1 VTRAVRALH
10 PETAP
15 AETPDAF
22 PTPAKVPPYPQ
33 TDSEARDEALHRE
46 AVKRAIDSGMTD
58 RGEIL
63 SALRGDR
70 RFSLGVAARVL
81 DDEGIG

>member
-1 VTRAVRALH
+1 
-10 PETAP
+10 
-15 AETPDAF
+15 
-22 PTPAKVPPYPQ
+22 
-33 TDSEARDEALHRE
+33 LHRE

>member
-1 VTRAVRALH
+1 M
-10 PETAP
+10 
-15 AETPDAF
+15 
-22 PTPAKVPPYPQ
+22 PPYPQ

>member
-1 VTRAVRALH
+1 M
-10 PETAP
+10 
-15 AETPDAF
+15 
-22 PTPAKVPPYPQ
+22 PPYPQ
-33 TDSEARDEALHRE
+33 TDSEARDEALHKE
-46 AVKRAIDSGMTD
+46 AVLRAKEAGMTD

-81 DDEGIG
+81 DEEGIG